1 MAERIDTVII
11 GGGSVGCA
19 IAYTL
24 SPSRQVLLI
33 EQEPQI
39 PSDNQS
45 TRNSGVIH
53 AGIYYERNRSPLKAS
68 LCVKGNAMLYVF
80 CQEHEDAVPCKM
92 TGKLVVATSED
103 ELPFLNYTRDI
114 GLENSVPALR
124 ILNGSEMRRLEPNVS
139 GIAALLAPTS
149 GVIDP
154 AAYVKKLKTLSE
166 ARGALILTGT
176 KVIAASHNEVIT
188 LTVESNGTTYTIEAI
203 NVINASGLYSDEV
216 ARMINPRSEYVI
228 TPVRGEIAKFNHRK
242 RPDISIRGMNIYP
255 VFTGYENDT
264 GRNVKVSLDEF
275 LSLES
280 RGKIT
285 RTVGVHITPTFDTT
299 SSTSA
304 LGTTAIIGPLKTVD
318 VGKTDYTTCL
328 KDTDSYFDRIKGFF
342 PHIRRD
348 DISLHYTGIMAV
360 PSGHSDF
367 IIERDPV
374 IRRCIQLIG
383 IDSPGLT
390 ASLAIGEY
398 VGNML
403 NS

>member
-1 MAERIDTVII
+1 MPEHIDTVVI
-11 GGGSVGCA
+11 GAGSVGCA

-24 SPSRQVLLI
+24 SQSRQVLLI

-53 AGIYYERNRSPLKAS
+53 AGIYYEQNRSPLKAS
-68 LCVKGNAMLYVF
+68 LCVKGNAMLYDF
-80 CQEHEDAVPCKM
+80 CQQYDDAVPCKM
-92 TGKLVVATSED
+92 TGKLVIAASES
-103 ELPFLNYTRDI
+103 EIPFLKYTRDI
-114 GLENSVPALR
+114 GLENHVPGLR
-124 ILNGSEMRRLEPNVS
+124 LLNRSEMCALEPNVS
-139 GIAALLAPTS
+139 GIAALLVPTS

-154 AAYVKKLKTLSE
+154 AAYVKKLRLLAE
-166 ARGALILTGT
+166 ARGAFVLTGT
-176 KVIAASHNEVIT
+176 KVIAASHPGT
-188 LTVESNGTTYTIEAI
+188 LTVESNGSTYPVEANHI
-203 NVINASGLYSDEV
+203 INAAGLYSDEV
-216 ARMINPRSEYVI
+216 ARLINPRSAYVI

-242 RPDISIRGMNIYP
+242 RSDISMRGMNVYP

-264 GRNVKVSLDEF
+264 GRNVKASLEEF

-285 RTVGVHITPTFDTT
+285 RTVGVHITPTFDTA
-299 SSTSA
+299 SSTPL
-304 LGTTAIIGPLKTVD
+304 LGATAIVGPLKSVD
-318 VGKTDYTTCL
+318 VGKKDYTTHL
-328 KDTDSYFDRIKGFF
+328 KDTDIYYDRIRGFF
-342 PHIRRD
+342 PHIRKE

-360 PSGHSDF
+360 PAGHSDF
-367 IIERDPV
+367 IIERDPEV
-374 IRRCIQLIG
+374 RRCIHLIG

-403 NS
+403 KG